1 MGEFTA
7 IGTFFGMYTTW
18 MNGIWNNW
26 MMKPGKY
33 NVTKM
38 TTEQDTDVDGSL
50 LWLDEHGN
58 IFKEIVLEDG
68 TKKYMD

>member
-33 NVTKM
+33 NVHRM

-58 IFKEIVLEDG
+58 IFKEIIQEDG
-68 TKKYMD
+68 TKKYID